1 MARPK
6 LTEEELKLKQEE
18 KEKQVAEYKK
28 QLNNIINDMDDKTI
42 LKLFDTLNGYNGISK
57 KDSINLLFNK
67 FINGDFKFKVKCIY
81 E

>member
-18 KEKQVAEYKK
+18 KEKQVNAYKEE
-28 QLNNIINDMDDKTI
+28 LNTIINNMDNKTI
-42 LKLFDTLNGYNGISK
+42 LKLIETLDNYNGLEREEA
-57 KDSINLLFNK
+57 INLLFKK
-67 FINGDFKFKVKCIY
+67 FIAGDFQFKVKCIY

>member
-18 KEKQVAEYKK
+18 KEKQVNGYKEE
-28 QLNNIINDMDDKTI
+28 LNTIINNMDNKTI
-42 LKLFDTLNGYNGISK
+42 LKLIETLDNYNGLEREEA
-57 KDSINLLFNK
+57 INLLFKK
-67 FINGDFKFKVKCIY
+67 FISGDFKFKVKCIY

>member
-6 LTEEELKLKQEE
+6 LTEEELKIKQEE
-18 KEKQVAEYKK
+18 KEKQVLEYKK
-28 QLNNIINDMDDKTI
+28 QLNNIINNMDDKTI

-57 KDSINLLFNK
+57 QDSVNLLFNK
-67 FINGDFKFKVKCIY
+67 FINGDFKFKVVTHY

>member
-6 LTEEELKLKQEE
+6 LSEEELKIKQEE
-18 KEKQVAEYKK
+18 KEKQVINYKEELK
-28 QLNNIINDMDDKTI
+28 QIIDNLDNKTV
-42 LKLFDTLNGYNGISK
+42 LKLFDTLDNYQGITNEEA
-57 KDSINLLFNK
+57 INLLFNK